1 MPGIDIGVDFCG
13 IHLSTPFLIASAP
26 STTRIGEI
34 YKHAEQIAKNGWSGV
49 VTKTVITKEK
59 YDPELKPYLW
69 TTPQFRIVAMQNA
82 GPQLDIYSKS
92 LLKELK
98 RDTEAAHAAGIKVIV
113 SIIGST
119 YGQWGEMANEC
130 EQAGADGIEL
140 NLSCPSYRPTMQSS
154 MGGARVGG
162 DPEEAGRAVEA
173 TVSGT
178 NLPVIAKLT
187 VHASDI
193 SAVATACQEAGCSA
207 ISAINTVRGL
217 IGIDIQ
223 TEMPLS
229 SDIEGRCHYS
239 GLSGPLIKPIA
250 LGICANLALSVD
262 VPISAIG
269 GIVDWRDT
277 VEFLL
282 AGASNVQVGTG
293 MMWYGLGLGTRLRRG
308 LESYMAK
315 KGYSSIQD
323 FRGHALRYLVTTEK
337 QDSRGHTV
345 RYISTAAIPEAY
357 PSDCR
362 MELSREKCNMCRMC
376 LIACRDASMDAI
388 EEVNG
393 NLRIDRAKCTI
404 CGLCMVICKPGAITL
419 KREA

>member
-1 MPGIDIGVDFCG
+1 
-13 IHLSTPFLIASAP
+13 
-26 STTRIGEI
+26 
-34 YKHAEQIAKNGWSGV
+34 
-49 VTKTVITKEK
+49 
-59 YDPELKPYLW
+59 
-69 TTPQFRIVAMQNA
+69 
-82 GPQLDIYSKS
+82 
-92 LLKELK
+92 
-98 RDTEAAHAAGIKVIV
+98 
-113 SIIGST
+113 
-119 YGQWGEMANEC
+119 
-130 EQAGADGIEL
+130 
-140 NLSCPSYRPTMQSS
+140 
-154 MGGARVGG
+154 
-162 DPEEAGRAVEA
+162 
-173 TVSGT
+173 
-178 NLPVIAKLT
+178 
-187 VHASDI
+187 
-193 SAVATACQEAGCSA
+193 
-207 ISAINTVRGL
+207 
-217 IGIDIQ
+217 
-223 TEMPLS
+223 MPLS

-308 LESYMAK
+308 LESYMK
-315 KGYSSIQD
+315 QKGYSSIQD

-357 PSDCR
+357 PSDCH

-393 NLRIDRAKCTI
+393 NLRIDRSKCTI
-404 CGLCMVICKPGAITL
+404 CGLCMVVCKPGAIAL
-419 KREA
+419 IRKV